1 MQERITQLAL
11 LVRQAIL
18 GGVIDVVKGIQ
29 YVDLHILGSM
39 NSSLIRIHYPGPH
52 EGRRYL
58 LVECAMQPCLARIDK
73 QIGNIL

>member
-11 LVRQAIL
+11 LIRQAIL
-18 GGVIDVVKGIQ
+18 GDGIDIVKGIR
-29 YVDLHILGSM
+29 YMDLRILGRM
-39 NSSLIRIHYPGPH
+39 NSSLIRIHHPVPH
-52 EGRRYL
+52 KGRRYL